1 MLTLLSAAAFGLYVG
16 NPPVGGAPLVVV
28 GAGVLGR
35 LVGTRWREAQ
45 GDDAGDVLAVT
56 RREDAERDA
65 QLTALGFTP
74 CRVDPSDSGRPC
86 LWPNVLFCAS
96 PAGNDDYPG
105 AVREAL
111 KMWDA
116 EAGGRFVFT
125 SSAGV
130 YAEDEGGTVTEGG
143 PTGMS
148 PRQEKLKAAEAE
160 ALEAGGCVVRLAG
173 LYLLERGAHNAWLGK
188 DEVASSADG
197 LINQIEY
204 GDAADAVVG
213 ALLNGAPCTI
223 YLAAD
228 DAPLSRAQ
236 IVEEARRL
244 SRFAGRTAPRFG
256 EAAAPAGRG
265 DYGGGK
271 GKVLDSSVSRQ
282 ALKWEPTHRTFRHF
296 IDAALEEEQREA
308 EVAK

>member
-1 MLTLLSAAAFGLYVG
+1 MLALWSTAATGLYVG
-16 NPPVGGAPLVVV
+16 GPPAGGAPLVVV

-35 LVGTRWREAQ
+35 LVGSRWREAQ

-65 QLTALGFTP
+65 QMKALGFTP
-74 CRVDPSDSGRPC
+74 CRVDPSDDGRPC
-86 LWPNVLFCAS
+86 QWPNVLFCAS

-125 SSAGV
+125 SSAGI
-130 YAEDEGGTVTEGG
+130 YAEDEGGTVTEGA
-143 PTGMS
+143 PTGTS

-160 ALEAGGCVVRLAG
+160 ALQAGGCVVRLAG

-188 DEVASSADG
+188 EEVASSADG

-204 GDAADAVVG
+204 GDAADAVLG
-213 ALLNGAPCTI
+213 ALLNGTPRSV
-223 YLAAD
+223 YLASD

-236 IVEEARRL
+236 IVDEARRL
-244 SRFAGRTAPRFG
+244 RRFADRSAPRFG
-256 EAAAPAGRG
+256 DAAAPAGRG

-271 GKVLDSSVSRQ
+271 GKVLDSRVSRE

-296 IDAALEEEQREA
+296 IDAQLKEEEREK